1 MHMPALVS
9 LQIQSPAS
17 TVLLGRSE
25 QLTAVGSF
33 DDGSSQDLTA
43 STTWSSGNTV
53 IALVGDNKGRKGF
66 LTGIGGGSTTISAVA
81 GTISATAD
89 FAVTVPVPRFAY
101 VLTFTLPAQVGAIS
115 LYTVDPNTGIITA
128 VPGANVPVAG
138 SFGVSP
144 DGNFLYAPCSPNPSG
159 GGDAICSFAID
170 RNTGVLQSVSTT
182 SPLTQPA
189 DSVVVSPSGRFL
201 YATLAPG
208 CGIVGFSINTLTG
221 VLTQLANGAIL
232 ERDCDIAID
241 PAERFLY
248 SKSLT
253 NRGGY
258 ATIAGFNIDQQTGTL
273 TSISGSP
280 FKAQC
285 VNNYLYDFA
294 MDVAGRSLYYDS
306 DFSMCSFALDGMTGA
321 LTTLS
326 GAEVPSS
333 VPGQI
338 ATLGRFLY
346 IPDDFFQGMG
356 IYNFSIGPIT
366 SKIIALNYF
375 QTQGLSPG
383 VMTVDPSQHFL
394 YAVSWVPYIGNLQL
408 EIYSIDSNTGNLILS
423 STIPLGGPQPTIS
436 FSQLIVIG

>member
-1 MHMPALVS
+1 MHIPALVS

-17 TVLLGRSE
+17 TVLLNRSE
-25 QLTAVGSF
+25 QLTAVGRF

-43 STTWSSGNTV
+43 SATWSSGNTL

-81 GTISATAD
+81 GTISATSG

-101 VLTFTLPAQVGAIS
+101 VLTLTIPAQVGAIS

-159 GGDAICSFAID
+159 GGDAICSFTID
-170 RNTGVLQSVSTT
+170 RNTGVLQSASTT
-182 SPLTQPA
+182 PPLTQPA

-201 YATLAPG
+201 YATPPTG

-232 ERDCDIAID
+232 ERDCEIAID

-248 SKSLT
+248 SKSIT
-253 NRGGY
+253 NQGGY

-285 VNNYLYDFA
+285 VNNYLDAMA

-321 LTTLS
+321 LTHLS
-326 GAEVPSS
+326 GAAFPTKF
-333 VPGQI
+333 PGEI

-346 IPDDFFQGMG
+346 IPDGFFGG
-356 IYNFSIGPIT
+356 IYNYSIDPIT
-366 SKIIALNYF
+366 SNITALD
-375 QTQGLSPG
+375 G
-383 VMTVDPSQHFL
+383 VATKGFLAGFMTVDPSQHFL
-394 YAVSWVPYIGNLQL
+394 YVVTAAYYTGNLQL

-423 STIPLGGPQPTIS
+423 STIPLSGPQPTIS
-436 FSQLIVIG
+436 FSQVIVIG